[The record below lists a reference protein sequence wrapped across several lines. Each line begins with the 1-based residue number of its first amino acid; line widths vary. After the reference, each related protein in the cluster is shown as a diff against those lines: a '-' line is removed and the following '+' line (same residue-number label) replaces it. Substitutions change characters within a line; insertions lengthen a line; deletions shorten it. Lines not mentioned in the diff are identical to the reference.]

1 MSACSCSP
9 KSPLPGPSTHSRVSA
24 GMCSLSLRDFM
35 PRPGPRLRDRVLT
48 PPSWPP
54 SPDCVAIGQTDR
66 RGRRDSTP
74 GRRDR
79 RGVGP
84 GQPGGGV
91 GGGAGSLRPG
101 AGLGAPH
108 LRAGTAPQQRSDC
121 ARREPW
127 CHPSRAGTPR
137 GPGIEAPSCTAGKE
151 GQSLPSLPDLLLHQL
166 APPLPGRGRTSALTQ
181 PRPAPP
187 PGGVSRTPDLS
198 VPRPNPPTRSRSAQA
213 FPAAHSG
220 CQHPGAHRRPRP
232 RLQPLA
238 SLGSLCQDSHPP
250 HSYPNSAPPASSL
263 HVDPWRSEPHPP
275 SCPAQTPKVWGCLCL
290 AIAPLKSW
298 LDPVRHTAGGKH

>member
-1 MSACSCSP
+1 MSVCPSSP

-54 SPDCVAIGQTDR
+54 SPDCVTIGQTDR
-66 RGRRDSTP
+66 RG
-74 GRRDR
+74 
-79 RGVGP
+79 VGP
-84 GQPGGGV
+84 GPPGG

-108 LRAGTAPQQRSDC
+108 LRAGTDPQQRSDC
-121 ARREPW
+121 ARREPR

-137 GPGIEAPSCTAGKE
+137 VPGIEPPSCTAGKE
-151 GQSLPSLPDLLLHQL
+151 GQSLPSLPDFLLHNWPRPFPVEAL
-166 APPLPGRGRTSALTQ
+166 PPRSPSPAQ
-181 PRPAPP
+181 PRPR
-187 PGGVSRTPDLS
+187 GVSLGHQSTVC
-198 VPRPNPPTRSRSAQA
+198 VPHPNPPTRSRSAQA
-213 FPAAHSG
+213 FPAARSG
-220 CQHPGAHRRPRP
+220 CHHPGAHRRPRP
-232 RLQPLA
+232 RLQHFV
-238 SLGSLCQDSHPP
+238 SLGSLCQDSHPR

-275 SCPAQTPKVWGCLCL
+275 SCPAQTPKVCGCLCP
-290 AIAPLKSW
+290 AMAPLKSW
-298 LDPVRHTAGGKH
+298 LDPVRHTAGGKD